1 MALPKINTVLYD
13 LELPSSGK
21 KVEYRPF
28 LVKEEKILLMALEGK
43 DDREMSKAI
52 KQIITQCVSTAG
64 FNVNKLPMIDLE
76 YLFLNIRGKAVG
88 DISTISFEHECGE
101 IIKLDI
107 DLSKVKIVKNKK
119 YSDLV
124 KLTDNI
130 MIRLSP
136 PGIDNVIGA
145 GDKNQIDMVME
156 IIRDS
161 IVEIIQGEDVFS
173 AQDHTREELEEFL
186 NSLNSGQFMIQHH
199 NWSLTEIEDM
209 LPFERTLYSELLVQW
224 VQEENSRIEEQ
235 NRKTNG

>member
-43 DDREMSKAI
+43 DDREMSRAI
-52 KQIITQCVSTAG
+52 KQIITQCVSTES

-145 GDKNQIDMVME
+145 GDKNQIDLVME

-161 IVEIIQGEDVFS
+161 IVEIIEGEDVFS

-186 NSLNSGQFMIQHH
+186 NSLNSGQFKKVQDYYE
-199 NWSLTEIEDM
+199 SLPKMKQDIEYTCPKCEKTETE
-209 LPFERTLYSELLVQW
+209 TLEGLASFFA
-224 VQEENSRIEEQ
+224 SA
-235 NRKTNG
+235 

>member
-21 KVEYRPF
+21 KIEYRPF
-28 LVKEEKILLMALEGK
+28 LVKEEKILLTALEGGEEK
-43 DDREMSKAI
+43 DMAKAM
-52 KQIITQCVSTAG
+52 KQIITQCVTSEK
-64 FNVNKLPMIDLE
+64 FNINKLAMIDLE

-124 KLTDNI
+124 KLTDDI

-145 GDKNQIDMVME
+145 GDKNQIDLVME

-161 IVEIIQGEDVFS
+161 IVEIIEGEDVFS

-186 NSLNSGQFMIQHH
+186 DSLNSGQFKKLQDYYE
-199 NWSLTEIEDM
+199 SLPKMKQDIEYTCPKCEKTETE
-209 LPFERTLYSELLVQW
+209 TLEGLASFFA
-224 VQEENSRIEEQ
+224 SA
-235 NRKTNG
+235 

>member
-13 LELPSSGK
+13 LELPSSSK

-43 DDREMSKAI
+43 DDREMSRAI
-52 KQIITQCVSTAG
+52 KQIITQCVSTEG

-145 GDKNQIDMVME
+145 GNKNQMDMVLE

-161 IVEIIQGEDVFS
+161 IVEIIEGEDVFS

-186 NSLNSGQFMIQHH
+186 DSLNSGQFKKLQDYYE
-199 NWSLTEIEDM
+199 SLPKMKQDIEYTCPKCEKTETE
-209 LPFERTLYSELLVQW
+209 TLEGLASFFA
-224 VQEENSRIEEQ
+224 SA
-235 NRKTNG
+235 

>member
-43 DDREMSKAI
+43 DDKEMSKAI

-124 KLTDNI
+124 KITDNI

-145 GDKNQIDMVME
+145 GDKNQIDLVME

-161 IVEIIQGEDVFS
+161 IVEIIEGEDVFS

-186 NSLNSGQFMIQHH
+186 DSLNSGQFKKLQDYYE
-199 NWSLTEIEDM
+199 SLPKMTQDIEYTCKKCGKTETE
-209 LPFERTLYSELLVQW
+209 TLEGLASFFA
-224 VQEENSRIEEQ
+224 SA
-235 NRKTNG
+235 

>member
-1 MALPKINTVLYD
+1 MALPKINTILYD
-13 LELPSSGK
+13 LKLPSSGK
-21 KVEYRPF
+21 KIEYRPF
-28 LVKEEKILLMALEGK
+28 LVKEEKILLTALEGGEEK
-43 DDREMSKAI
+43 DMAKAI
-52 KQIITQCVSTAG
+52 KQIITQCVSTEN
-64 FNVNKLPMIDLE
+64 FNVNKLAMIDLE

-186 NSLNSGQFMIQHH
+186 DNLNSGQFKKLQDYYE
-199 NWSLTEIEDM
+199 SLPKMKQDIEYTCPKCEKTETE
-209 LPFERTLYSELLVQW
+209 TLEGLASFFA
-224 VQEENSRIEEQ
+224 SA
-235 NRKTNG
+235 

>member
-13 LELPSSGK
+13 LKLPSSGK
-21 KVEYRPF
+21 KIEYRPF
-28 LVKEEKILLMALEGK
+28 LVKEEKILLTALEGGEEK
-43 DDREMSKAI
+43 DMAKAI
-52 KQIITQCVSTAG
+52 KQIITQCVLTEN
-64 FNVNKLPMIDLE
+64 FNVNKLAMIDLE

-186 NSLNSGQFMIQHH
+186 DSLNSGQFKKLQDYYE
-199 NWSLTEIEDM
+199 SLPKMKQDIEYTCKKCGKTETE
-209 LPFERTLYSELLVQW
+209 TLEGLASFFA
-224 VQEENSRIEEQ
+224 SA
-235 NRKTNG
+235 

>member
-21 KVEYRPF
+21 KIEYRPF

-52 KQIITQCVSTAG
+52 KQIITQCVSTEN
-64 FNVNKLPMIDLE
+64 FNVNKLAMIDLE

-88 DISTISFEHECGE
+88 DISTISFKHDCGE
-101 IIKLDI
+101 IIRLDI
-107 DLSKVKIVKNKK
+107 DLSKVKVIKNKK
-119 YSDLV
+119 YSDLI

-130 MIRLSP
+130 MIRLTP

-145 GDKNQIDMVME
+145 GDKNQIDLVME

-173 AQDHTREELEEFL
+173 AQDHTREELEDFL
-186 NSLNSGQFMIQHH
+186 DSLNSGQFKKLQDYYE
-199 NWSLTEIEDM
+199 SLPKMKQDIEYTCKKCGKTETE
-209 LPFERTLYSELLVQW
+209 TLEGLASFFA
-224 VQEENSRIEEQ
+224 SA
-235 NRKTNG
+235 

>member
-13 LELPSSGK
+13 LKLPSSGK
-21 KVEYRPF
+21 KIEYRPF
-28 LVKEEKILLMALEGK
+28 LVKEEKILLTALEGGEEK
-43 DDREMSKAI
+43 DMAKAI
-52 KQIITQCVSTAG
+52 KQIITQCVLTEN
-64 FNVNKLPMIDLE
+64 FKVNSLAMIDLE

-145 GDKNQIDMVME
+145 GDKNQVDLVME

-186 NSLNSGQFMIQHH
+186 DSLNSGQFKKLQDYYE
-199 NWSLTEIEDM
+199 SLPKMKQDIEYTCPKCEKTETE
-209 LPFERTLYSELLVQW
+209 TLEGLASFFA
-224 VQEENSRIEEQ
+224 SA
-235 NRKTNG
+235 

>member
-43 DDREMSKAI
+43 DEKEMSRAI
-52 KQIITQCVSTAG
+52 KQIITQCVSTGG
-64 FNVNKLPMIDLE
+64 FNVNKLAVIDLE

-161 IVEIIQGEDVFS
+161 IVEIIEGEDVFS

-186 NSLNSGQFMIQHH
+186 DSLNSGQFKKLQDYYE
-199 NWSLTEIEDM
+199 SLPKMKQDIEYTCPKCEKTETE
-209 LPFERTLYSELLVQW
+209 TLEGLASFFA
-224 VQEENSRIEEQ
+224 SA
-235 NRKTNG
+235 

>member
-21 KVEYRPF
+21 KIEYRPF

-88 DISTISFEHECGE
+88 DISTITFEHECGE
-101 IIKLDI
+101 TINLDI
-107 DLSKVKIVKNKK
+107 DLSKVKVVKNKN

-124 KLTDNI
+124 KITDDV
-130 MIRLSP
+130 MIRLTP
-136 PGIDNVIGA
+136 PGIDNIIGA
-145 GDKNQIDMVME
+145 GDKNQMDMVLE

-186 NSLNSGQFMIQHH
+186 NSLNSGQFKKVQDYYE
-199 NWSLTEIEDM
+199 SLPKMKQDIEYTCKKCGKTETE
-209 LPFERTLYSELLVQW
+209 TLEGLASFFA
-224 VQEENSRIEEQ
+224 SA
-235 NRKTNG
+235 

>member
-52 KQIITQCVSTAG
+52 KQIITQCVSTEG

-101 IIKLDI
+101 TIKLDI
-107 DLSKVKIVKNKK
+107 DLSKVEIVKNKNT
-119 YSDLV
+119 SDLV
-124 KLTDNI
+124 NITDDV
-130 MIRLSP
+130 MIRLRP
-136 PGIDNVIGA
+136 PSIDNIVGSA
-145 GDKNQIDMVME
+145 NKNQIDLVME
-156 IIRDS
+156 IVRECL
-161 IVEIIQGEDVFS
+161 VEIIQGDDVFS
-173 AQDHTREELEEFL
+173 AQDHSREELDEFL
-186 NSLNSGQFMIQHH
+186 NSLNSGQFKKIQDYYE
-199 NWSLTEIEDM
+199 SLPKMKQDIEYTCPKCEKTETE
-209 LPFERTLYSELLVQW
+209 TLEGLASFFA
-224 VQEENSRIEEQ
+224 SA
-235 NRKTNG
+235 